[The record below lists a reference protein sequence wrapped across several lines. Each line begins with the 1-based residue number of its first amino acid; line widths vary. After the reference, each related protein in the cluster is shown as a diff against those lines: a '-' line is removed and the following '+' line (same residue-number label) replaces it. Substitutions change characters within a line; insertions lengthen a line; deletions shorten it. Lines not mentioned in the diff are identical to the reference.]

1 MSPLRTPEWLHRRP
15 VACGLVLAVII
26 EAITVFNRFVLG
38 LSARDHPNIAKPFLG
53 LRIHHGYWGLACLA
67 AWGLAGLGPRGR
79 TAGWRALLLAAGIG
93 LVLSDAVHHFLVLW
107 PITRSPAVP

>member
-1 MSPLRTPEWLHRRP
+1 MLG
-15 VACGLVLAVII
+15 GLVLAVLI

-38 LSARDHPNIAKPFLG
+38 LRARDHPDIAEFFFG

-67 AWGLAGLGPRGR
+67 AWGLAALGPRGR
-79 TAGWRALLLAAGIG
+79 GAGWRALLLAAGIG

-107 PITRSPAVP
+107 PITGSPEFP